1 MTKKWR
7 FVQMPFF
14 RGSICYDSSEKIGI
28 SRKHEV
34 KGKHMPYIIASGM
47 MIVSLIVWIRS
58 KQRRFAGM
66 DKNINNAMTQ
76 IGVQISSKWDVL
88 ISLLDTTKTHD
99 ENEYTVI
106 KEMIR
111 ERHFITENSTPAH
124 VIAQLNIIDEAQK
137 KIMAVAE
144 SYPDL
149 KADNTYDK
157 ILNNLNQYEKMIFT
171 SQLIYN
177 DRVAKRNHVIHM
189 FPASIAAVIL
199 GFYNRTY
206 KEI

>member
-1 MTKKWR
+1 
-7 FVQMPFF
+7 
-14 RGSICYDSSEKIGI
+14 
-28 SRKHEV
+28 
-34 KGKHMPYIIASGM
+34 MPYIIASGM

>member
-1 MTKKWR
+1 
-7 FVQMPFF
+7 
-14 RGSICYDSSEKIGI
+14 
-28 SRKHEV
+28 
-34 KGKHMPYIIASGM
+34 MPYIIASG
-47 MIVSLIVWIRS
+47 IVVLLLIVWLRS

-66 DKNINNAMTQ
+66 DKNINNAMAQ

-88 ISLLDTTKTHD
+88 ISLLDTIKTHD

-106 KEMIR
+106 IEMIR

-124 VIAQLNIIDEAQK
+124 VLAQLNIIDKAQK
-137 KIMAVAE
+137 KIMAAAE

-149 KADNTYDK
+149 KADNTYGK

-177 DRVAKRNHVIHM
+177 DRVAKRNHAIRM

-199 GFYNRTY
+199 GFSIHTY